1 MTVTFETA
9 LTERVTAMVDACTR
23 CGKCVE
29 VCPVTGP
36 GGVNAEPVAVI
47 SGIIDI
53 LKTGDGPEASRKW
66 ASACVLTGE
75 CIKACDYGVNPRFL
89 RGMARVTMARHQ
101 NEPTE
106 QRRQGVEGYRKVA
119 REVAHISQ
127 MQLEDELLARLGQAP
142 TGTPLPY
149 PPQAGEGKGG
159 EPPDFVFYTGCNVLK
174 TPHIA
179 LTALDI
185 MDALGVTYQV
195 LGGPSHCCGIVQMRT
210 GDVAT
215 SGRMAESTMD
225 KLARSK
231 SGQVVSWCP
240 SCHTQFTE
248 TTLPTIEKTRGA
260 KPFEMT
266 PFMLFLRQHLDRL
279 RPLLKARVPMR
290 LALHRHPGIK
300 GVVEAAEDILRAVP
314 GVELVD
320 LKQPAVG
327 MMSNYFRALPAYR
340 RELQKNELDAAER
353 ARVDALVAV
362 YHADHRELCAHE
374 RDYPFRIMN
383 MLEIVGASM
392 GIHHDDRF
400 KRLKLLQDV
409 DAIVADCRDLIAQH
423 RLDVAATRA
432 AVQAMLDEQPL
443 PLRGSASCSYVPCQ
457 ASEAQQ
463 PGLSTNS
470 GEVSMR

>member
-9 LTERVTAMVDACTR
+9 LSDRVQAMADACTR

-36 GGVNAEPVAVI
+36 GGVKAEPVEVI
-47 SGIIDI
+47 RGIIDI

-66 ASACVLTGE
+66 ANACVLTGE

-89 RGMARVTMARHQ
+89 LGMARVAMARREH
-101 NEPTE
+101 EPTA
-106 QRRQGVEGYRKVA
+106 QRRVGVDGFRKVA
-119 REVAHISQ
+119 REVSHIAQ
-127 MQLEDELLARLGQAP
+127 MQLNDELLTRLGQKPGASLQ
-142 TGTPLPY
+142 GDNAER
-149 PPQAGEGKGG
+149 QS
-159 EPPDFVFYTGCNVLK
+159 PPDFVFYTGCNVLK

-195 LGGPSHCCGIVQMRT
+195 LGGPSHCCGVVQMRS
-210 GDVAT
+210 GDVTT
-215 SGRMAESTMD
+215 SGRFAEATMD

-248 TTLPTIEKTRGA
+248 VTLPTVEKTRGA

-266 PFMLFLRQHLDRL
+266 PFMLFLRKHLDRL
-279 RPLLKARVPMR
+279 RPLLTKRVPIR
-290 LALHRHPGIK
+290 VALHRHPGIK
-300 GVVEAAEDILRAVP
+300 GVVEAAEDILQAVP

-327 MMSNYFRALPAYR
+327 MMANYFRALPAYR

-353 ARVDALVAV
+353 AGIDALVAV

-374 RDYPFRIMN
+374 RDYPFRVMN
-383 MLEIVGASM
+383 LLEIVGASM
-392 GIHHDDRF
+392 GIHHDDHF
-400 KRLKLLQDV
+400 KRLKIMQDV
-409 DAIVADCRDLIAQH
+409 EAIAADCQDLIVEH
-423 RLDVAATRA
+423 GLDPATTRA
-432 AVQAMLDEQPL
+432 AIKAMLDEQPL
-443 PLRGSASCSYVPCQ
+443 PLRG
-457 ASEAQQ
+457 
-463 PGLSTNS
+463 G
-470 GEVSMR
+470 

>member
-1 MTVTFETA
+1 MTDTFETA
-9 LTERVTAMVDACTR
+9 LSARVTVMADACTR

-36 GGVNAEPVAVI
+36 GGVKAEPVAVI

-66 ASACVLTGE
+66 ASSCVLTGA

-89 RGMARVTMARHQ
+89 LGMARVAMARHQ
-101 NEPTE
+101 NEPSA
-106 QRRQGVEGYRKVA
+106 QRKQGVDGFRKVA

-127 MQLEDELLARLGQAP
+127 MQLDDQLLARLGQKSGANA
-142 TGTPLPY
+142 L
-149 PPQAGEGKGG
+149 QANEPKDGA
-159 EPPDFVFYTGCNVLK
+159 PPDFVFYTGCNVLK

-185 MDALGVTYQV
+185 MDTLGVTYQV
-195 LGGPSHCCGIVQMRT
+195 LGGPSHCCGVVQMRS

-215 SGRMAESTMD
+215 SGRFAEATMD

-248 TTLPTIEKTRGA
+248 ITLPTVEKTRGS

-266 PFMLFLRQHLDRL
+266 PFMRFLRQHLDRL
-279 RPLLKARVPMR
+279 RPLLKTRVPMR
-290 LALHRHPGIK
+290 VALHRHPGIK
-300 GVVEAAEDILRAVP
+300 GVVEAAEDILQAVP

-327 MMSNYFRALPAYR
+327 MMANYFRALPAYR
-340 RELQKNELDAAER
+340 RELYQNELDAAAR
-353 ARVDALVAV
+353 AGIDALVAV

-383 MLEIVGASM
+383 VLEIVGASM
-392 GIHHDDRF
+392 GIHHDDHF
-400 KRLKLLQDV
+400 KRLKMLQDV
-409 DAIVADCRDLIAQH
+409 DAIATDCQDLIAQH
-423 RLDVAATRA
+423 GLDPATTRA
-432 AVQAMLDEQPL
+432 AIQAMLDEQPL
-443 PLRGSASCSYVPCQ
+443 PLRGARTS
-457 ASEAQQ
+457 
-463 PGLSTNS
+463 
-470 GEVSMR
+470 